1 MQESPKR
8 PTHHDLARLPQR
20 AIVAYAV
27 RCARRLQPLFATTG
41 IPDDNLHAQA
51 VEEAIDIAERFCR
64 GEAGRVADVCMAAKA
79 AAKAASRVADAAGT
93 PDAVNAA
100 RVAEFAAYAVATPVY
115 AAIVAYATATVAAK
129 TASAVDAAARAD
141 YDRLL
146 SLNLGTY
153 PELGHPIDPTAT
165 GPLGPLW
172 PEGPPEWYPAR
183 IAMG

>member
-8 PTHHDLARLPQR
+8 PTHYDLMKLPQR

-51 VEEAIDIAERFCR
+51 VEEAMDIAERFCR
-64 GEAGRVADVCMAAKA
+64 GEAGRAADANIAAKA
-79 AAKAASRVADAAGT
+79 AAKAAYGAAEAAGT

-100 RVAEFAAYAVATPVY
+100 RVAGFAAYAVATPVY

-146 SLNLGTY
+146 ELNPGSYDNLGQ
-153 PELGHPIDPTAT
+153 PIDPTET
-165 GPLGPLW
+165 GPLGSLW
-172 PEGPPEWYPAR
+172 PE
-183 IAMG
+183 